1 LAPILALSQLA
12 RCHVAGDAVRDA
24 MERIRAYALL
34 LIQPILGLLQTNAH
48 GDRVNVLFL
57 GRLPALIG
65 QDRPLAKQLL
75 KVHEKVGLLL
85 FGLIALHPLAPLRH
99 HFWRRDDTLE
109 TCCRKE

>member
-1 LAPILALSQLA
+1 MSQ
-12 RCHVAGDAVRDA
+12 A
-24 MERIRAYALL
+24 MRFATRWSEYVLYALL

-75 KVHEKVGLLL
+75 EVHEKVGLLL

-109 TCCRKE
+109 AMLPQGVEALGRT